1 MTMVTD
7 AAAAAALRTRAV
19 DEARAA
25 QHAVRRARA
34 RMRDAA
40 DTVVLRG
47 QGDWLGPA
55 REAFDE
61 RCRRLRERLAAEE
74 HELAMLVLSIEGAL

>member
-1 MTMVTD
+1 MTTVTD
-7 AAAAAALRTRAV
+7 AAAAALRARAV

-34 RMRDAA
+34 RMRDAGE
-40 DTVVLRG
+40 TVVLRG

-61 RCRRLRERLAAEE
+61 RCRRLRERLATEE

>member
-1 MTMVTD
+1 MTVVTD
-7 AAAAAALRTRAV
+7 AAAAAVRARAV

-34 RMRDAA
+34 RMGDAA
-40 DTVVLRG
+40 EAVVLRG

-61 RCRRLRERLAAEE
+61 RCRRLRDRLAAEE
-74 HELAMLVLSIEGAL
+74 HELALLVLSIKGAL